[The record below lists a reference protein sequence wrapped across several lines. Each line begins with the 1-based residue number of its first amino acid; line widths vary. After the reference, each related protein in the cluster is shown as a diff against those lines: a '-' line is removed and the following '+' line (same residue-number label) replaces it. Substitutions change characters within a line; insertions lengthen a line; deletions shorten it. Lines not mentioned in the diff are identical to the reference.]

1 MTALVKARIRIGLL
15 LLVTVLVQ
23 TTLASDMRI
32 TQVAPDLMVLVV
44 ICAGLTGGTEAGA
57 WVGFWAGL
65 LYDMFLTTTPVGLSA
80 LTYCLIGAGIGALRS
95 SVLQER
101 RSLLPL
107 AALVGTAASVLLFI
121 GAGDVL
127 GQTQLVGGGRSW
139 LIRVMIVESLW
150 NAVLAL
156 PAGYIYAW
164 VSRGSAGA
172 ERVGAPMGP
181 LRLRRFGGL
190 SGAGGF
196 RGISGAGGAGSAK

>member
-1 MTALVKARIRIGLL
+1 MSDLVKARIRIGLL
-15 LLVTVLVQ
+15 LLVTVLIQ
-23 TTLASDMRI
+23 TTLSSDMRV
-32 TQVAPDLMVLVV
+32 TQVTPDLVVLVV

-65 LYDMFLTTTPVGLSA
+65 LYDLFLTTTPVGLYA

-107 AALVGTAASVLLFI
+107 AAFVGTAASVLLFV

-156 PAGYIYAW
+156 PAGYIYSW
-164 VSRGSAGA
+164 VARGSAGYD
-172 ERVGAPMGP
+172 RVGPPVSAI
-181 LRLRRFGGL
+181 RLRRGLPEPRGLGGL
-190 SGAGGF
+190 GSGL
-196 RGISGAGGAGSAK
+196 GSTK